1 MPLSQDIH
9 FFFLLLLALLTRALP
24 TKRLIPAP
32 SINAKNTTNIISV
45 PRHRELTISIAPL
58 IQEIADSFADFVLAV
73 LAVVAGAGDSVDG
86 ASFAAV
92 FEEDAFEILDSFFR
106 VEAVEIDVEFGA
118 LGVVFVALFVELAGG
133 FAVGFSH

>member
-1 MPLSQDIH
+1 M
-9 FFFLLLLALLTRALP
+9 
-24 TKRLIPAP
+24 
-32 SINAKNTTNIISV
+32 
-45 PRHRELTISIAPL
+45 
-58 IQEIADSFADFVLAV
+58 
-73 LAVVAGAGDSVDG
+73 VAGAGDSVDG

-106 VEAVEIDVEFGA
+106 VEAVKIDVEFGA